1 MADLI
6 LPRGEL
12 KVLQAEDKEY
22 KRGVLMKLL
31 DKGGYKMAYWLNK
44 PDKPYPVEII
54 VDGKSVAKAG
64 KVVHMKFH
72 PKDYY
77 DKNVEEGWSKKY
89 KSSIDCNN
97 PKGFSQKAHCQGR
110 KKRESV
116 EINELVPNMQV
127 VNPQAYN
134 QLLKRQL
141 TKTKKVGTA
150 LKNKKDPLH
159 KRAVQLVK
167 RILKK
172 EMLNYP
178 NYLRNQSP
186 VPQNNPDG
194 EHRYYNPETS
204 KRKKSKKES
213 IMRETTE
220 SIIRDIIREEIA
232 IIKEDRIKTFCQ
244 HNECAEQ
251 ALHIYEKKDACYH
264 KVKARYDVW
273 PSAYAS
279 GALVKCRKVGAK
291 NWGNKSKKKEGYPGK
306 SLKPLHDDE
315 LDENIGKLIGVA
327 VGIAK
332 KMSGNMTG
340 AVKKIEKI
348 SKGLSKL
355 EPVQKALRQYN
366 EGFASDA
373 QRRAAFASGY
383 EEKGKKKKKKE
394 SYDIFSEDGGWGYT
408 MDGILEAE
416 YQGRKVKLG
425 KPMQGDVKKF
435 KVYVKNPK
443 GNVVKVNFGQGGD
456 AKGGTMRIRKSNP
469 KARANFRARH
479 NCDNPGPRH
488 KARYWSCRKW

>member
-1 MADLI
+1 M
-6 LPRGEL
+6 
-12 KVLQAEDKEY
+12 
-22 KRGVLMKLL
+22 
-31 DKGGYKMAYWLNK
+31 NK
-44 PDKPYPVEII
+44 DQVEMNI
-54 VDGKSVAKAG
+54 
-64 KVVHMKFH
+64 
-72 PKDYY
+72 
-77 DKNVEEGWSKKY
+77 
-89 KSSIDCNN
+89 
-97 PKGFSQKAHCQGR
+97 
-110 KKRESV
+110 REMIRN
-116 EINELVPNMQV
+116 EIN
-127 VNPQAYN
+127 
-134 QLLKRQL
+134 
-141 TKTKKVGTA
+141 
-150 LKNKKDPLH
+150 
-159 KRAVQLVK
+159 
-167 RILKK
+167 
-172 EMLNYP
+172 
-178 NYLRNQSP
+178 
-186 VPQNNPDG
+186 
-194 EHRYYNPETS
+194 
-204 KRKKSKKES
+204 
-213 IMRETTE
+213 
-220 SIIRDIIREEIA
+220 
-232 IIKEDRIKTFCQ
+232 IIKEDSINSFCQ

-291 NWGNKSKKKEGYPGK
+291 NWGNKSKKELVVKEFLPPTMRAQKQTLKNPKTGKMVTVGSVMNQGTKTYPPALVKKARAIYSAALERERATKKKLYGK
-306 SLKPLHDDE
+306 SKYSFSGKKEDVN
-315 LDENIGKLIGVA
+315 ENIGKLIGVA

-332 KMSGNMTG
+332 NMSGNMTG

-355 EPVQKALRQYN
+355 KPVQKALRQYN

-394 SYDIFSEDGGWGYT
+394 SVIKENPVVMAATHGAMNVLKKQQKKVPGKGGKPVAMTTALKDKTQPSHNKVKGIFKKLVDKLVKKKKSEPKQKQSKKDIDFYKKQFAGESYDIFSEDGGWGYT
-408 MDGILEAE
+408 MEGILEAE